1 MTELFRAE
9 WMKINGNRFVSGLT
23 VWAFPIGVTVLLLMA
38 LIPALASE
46 MFRAQVNNAPPTW
59 TMQTLLPWTII
70 NSIVTRMI
78 LVAFAADVF
87 AGEYQRGMW
96 KNLLPRR
103 QRMTVILMKF
113 FTVTL
118 MLGIAFLATC
128 VLAGVVSGIVVRVT
142 GAPYNLTLPDESLS
156 DFFSSFALQAFVAI
170 VSALLA
176 ACFAALGGILTRS
189 ILGAVGFGAACTL
202 GEEAVLLVLFFLG
215 NILNVPGIVTLY
227 QYTPGYNLSNIS
239 SWATVGQ
246 SYGLQG
252 VMEPYFGSMS
262 AGASFVILGLW
273 LIGLMGLT
281 VWLFRRQD
289 ILG

>member
-1 MTELFRAE
+1 MSELFRAE
-9 WMKINGNRFVSGLT
+9 WMKINGNRFMTAFT
-23 VWAFPIGVTVLLLMA
+23 VWLFPIGVATFLLLA
-38 LIPALASE
+38 LIPALASDI
-46 MFRAQVNNAPPTW
+46 FRTQVNNAPPTW

-103 QRMTVILMKF
+103 QRVTVILMKF
-113 FTVTL
+113 FMVTL
-118 MLGIAFLATC
+118 MLLIAFLATC
-128 VLAGVVSGIVVRVT
+128 VLAGVISGIVVRVT
-142 GAPYNLTLPDESLS
+142 GAPYDLTLPDETLS
-156 DFFSSFALQAFVAI
+156 EFFSSFALQAFVAI

-202 GEEAVLLVLFFLG
+202 GEQAVLLVLFFLG
-215 NILNVPGIVTLY
+215 NILNAPGIVVLY

-239 SWATVGQ
+239 AWATSGQ
-246 SYGLQG
+246 SYVLPGAMEQYIGGL
-252 VMEPYFGSMS
+252 S
-262 AGASFVILGLW
+262 AGASFAILGLW
-273 LIGLMGLT
+273 LGGLIALT

-289 ILG
+289 ILS